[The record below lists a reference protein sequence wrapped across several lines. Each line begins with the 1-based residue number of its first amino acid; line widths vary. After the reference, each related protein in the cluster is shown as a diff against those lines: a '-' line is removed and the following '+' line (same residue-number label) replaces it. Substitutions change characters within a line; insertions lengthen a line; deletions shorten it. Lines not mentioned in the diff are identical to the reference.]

1 MSSIFNTAQNWMG
14 QGANGGGG
22 GGLQSVVMD
31 YVKQAMN
38 AATAPEVETPE
49 EKRRKRQAGY

>member
-14 QGANGGGG
+14 QGAGGGG
-22 GGLQSVVMD
+22 GGLQGVVMD

-38 AATAPEVETPE
+38 AAAEPQVETAE
-49 EKRRKRQAGY
+49 EKRRKRRAGL